1 MIFSIIKVV
10 FFALFGLMVVGI
22 IIVFISAT
30 KEDKKSDKQKHIER
44 ITYLIKLFTNINL
57 NNKDVKL
64 LNYEFNYGLPV
75 EIKYKFQILKPIDES
90 TLLDF
95 DTYKIQNPP
104 GSYVVLISKGG
115 DEQNYIITCLD
126 YDDKQNMF

>member
-10 FFALFGLMVVGI
+10 FFALFGLMVIGI

-30 KEDKKSDKQKHIER
+30 KEDKKSDEQKHIKR
-44 ITYLIKLFTNINL
+44 IIYLIKLFTNINL
-57 NNKDVKL
+57 NKKDVKL

-75 EIKYKFQILKPIDES
+75 EIKYKFKILKPIDES

-104 GSYVVLISKGG
+104 GSYDVLISKGE
-115 DEQNYIITCLD
+115 DDQNYIITCLD

>member
-44 ITYLIKLFTNINL
+44 ITHLIKLFTNINL

-75 EIKYKFQILKPIDES
+75 EIKYKFQI
-90 TLLDF
+90 
-95 DTYKIQNPP
+95 
-104 GSYVVLISKGG
+104 ISVH
-115 DEQNYIITCLD
+115 
-126 YDDKQNMF
+126 

>member
-1 MIFSIIKVV
+1 
-10 FFALFGLMVVGI
+10 MVVGI

-44 ITYLIKLFTNINL
+44 ITHLIKLFTNINL

-95 DTYKIQNPP
+95 DTYKNQNPP

-115 DEQNYIITCLD
+115 DEQNYIITCQD